1 MRNALLLLSI
11 EYSGEYNKAVV
22 KLYNPEKGSIEL
34 WYDNKGHKPYL
45 LTDLDPET
53 IVKEYPQV
61 IQHRGFDHLELV
73 KKYDPLRDRELLM
86 TKVVATDPLSI
97 GGGRNAIRD
106 MLPRTWESKI
116 KYHLCY
122 TYDNS
127 IIPGMWYR
135 LVNGN
140 LKLVDVEVPP
150 EIVKLVE
157 KLYQDPEV
165 RKSALHWAKLLHAPI
180 PDIRRIAVDIEVYT
194 PVRDRIPN
202 PREARYQVIAISLSS
217 TDGLKKVMLLRRRGA
232 GEEKPRMSKGV
243 ELEYYDDEKAMLK
256 RAFDILKEYP
266 LILTF
271 NGDNFDMNY
280 LSHRAKLLGIPD
292 NEIPISIVYTGQ
304 AGQVR
309 ARVDPGVHIDLY
321 HFFNNHAMQVYA
333 FKNKYRETKTLD
345 AIAKA
350 LLGVGKI
357 KLNKNV
363 SELSY
368 LELAQYCYRDAELT
382 LKLTTF
388 DNNIVLRLM
397 ILLMRIS
404 KLPIDDIV
412 RTGISQWIKN
422 MLYFEHRRMNWL
434 IPEPSDIRRL
444 KGSTKTKAIIK
455 GKKYL
460 GAIVID
466 PLPGVFFN
474 VMVVDFASLYPS
486 VIKKWNISYET
497 LNCPHIE
504 CKNNVVPGTP
514 HWICTKRRG
523 ITSGLIS
530 FLRDFRIEIYK
541 PLSKTPELSEIE
553 RESYEVIQQALKV
566 FINASY
572 GVFGHEK
579 FPLYC
584 PPAAECTTAL
594 GRYAITKTLRRAHDL
609 GITVL
614 YGDTD
619 SLFLWRPP
627 PDKLDELLR
636 WSEEVLGIDLDIDKV
651 YKFVVF
657 SGRKKNY
664 LGVTSEGILDIK
676 GLVGKKRHVPE
687 FIKDLFLQ
695 VSNYISKV
703 ESVSDLMEVKKI
715 IHDIAK
721 DSYIKLKKRKYTL
734 SELAFR
740 VALTKDPKEYVKS
753 TPQHVK
759 AARLLERYGIR
770 PRAGDIVSFV
780 KVRGGIGVK
789 PVQLAR
795 IDEIDEEKYLP
806 HIETT
811 FRQILEAMGV
821 DFNEILGR
829 RFLESQLFNP
839 P

>member
-1 MRNALLLLSI
+1 MDNELLLLSV
-11 EYSGEYNKAVV
+11 EYSSEYGKAVA
-22 KLYNPEKGSIEL
+22 KLYDPKNGSIVL
-34 WYDNKGHKPYL
+34 WYDNKGHRPYL
-45 LTDLDPET
+45 LTDITPEV
-53 IVKEYPQV
+53 IVSDYAQV

-73 KKYDPLRDRELLM
+73 EKYDPLRDRNILM
-86 TKVVATDPLSI
+86 TKVIATDPLSI
-97 GGGRNAIRD
+97 GRGRNAIRD
-106 MLPRTWESKI
+106 ILPRTWESRI

-122 TYDNS
+122 IYDTGL
-127 IIPGMWYR
+127 IPGMWYK

-140 LKLVDVEVPP
+140 LRLADVEIPSN
-150 EIVKLVE
+150 IAKLVE
-157 KLYQDPEV
+157 KLYRDPKTRERAV
-165 RKSALHWAKLLHAPI
+165 HWAKLLHAPI
-180 PDIRRIAVDIEVYT
+180 PDIRRIAIDIEVYT
-194 PVRDRIPN
+194 PIRDRIPN
-202 PREARYQVIAISLSS
+202 PREAKYQVIAIALASS
-217 TDGLKKVMLLRRRGA
+217 DGVRKVMLLRRPEA
-232 GEEKPRMSKGV
+232 GEEVSRLSEGID
-243 ELEYYDDEKAMLK
+243 LEYYDDERTMLK
-256 RAFDILKEYP
+256 KVFEIINEYP

-280 LSHRAKLLGIPD
+280 LWHRARLLGLSD
-292 NEIPISIVYTGQ
+292 KEIPISIVYTGQ
-304 AGQVR
+304 IGQVR
-309 ARVDPGVHIDLY
+309 ARIDPGVHVDLY

-333 FKNKYRETKTLD
+333 FKSRYRETKTLD
-345 AIAKA
+345 TIAQA
-350 LLGVGKI
+350 LLGIGKI
-357 KLNKNV
+357 KLTKNV
-363 SELSY
+363 TELSY
-368 LELAQYCYRDAELT
+368 AELARYCYRDAELT
-382 LKLTTF
+382 LKLTLF
-388 DNNIVLRLM
+388 DNSIVLRLM

-404 KLPIDDIV
+404 KLPLDDLV

-422 MLYFEHRRMNWL
+422 MLYFEHRKMNWL
-434 IPEPSDIRRL
+434 IPEPIDIKRL

-497 LNCPHIE
+497 LNCPHNE
-504 CKNNVVPGTP
+504 CRSNKIPGTP
-514 HWICTKRRG
+514 HWICTRHRG
-523 ITSGLIS
+523 ITSELIS

-541 PLSKTPELSEIE
+541 PLSKSPELDKVD

-594 GRYAITKTLRRAHDL
+594 GRYAITKTLRKAHEL
-609 GITVL
+609 GIVVL

-619 SLFLWRPP
+619 SLFLWSPS
-627 PDKLDELLR
+627 PDRLDELLK
-636 WSEEVLGIDLDIDKV
+636 WSREILGIDLDVDKV
-651 YKFVVF
+651 YKFVAF

-664 LGVTSEGILDIK
+664 LGVTVEGILDIK

-695 VSNYISKV
+695 VSNYMSKV
-703 ESVSDLMEVKKI
+703 SSLGDLMEVKRI
-715 IHDIAK
+715 IHEIAK
-721 DSYIKLKKRKYTL
+721 DSYMKLKKRKYTL

-740 VALTKDPKEYVKS
+740 VALTKDPEDYIKS

-759 AARLLERYGIR
+759 AAKLLERYGIKL
-770 PRAGDIVSFV
+770 RAGDIVSFV

-821 DFNEILGR
+821 DFNEILGKK
-829 RFLESQLFNP
+829 FLESQLF
-839 P
+839 